1 MKFHLALFG
10 FVVFVLASP
19 RPASACECIGV
30 QGPFLRPGDKGIV
43 ATGRVVNIRVG
54 NSTASPS
61 ADVEITEGF
70 LNARSGTRI
79 TIYNAFGNCAYLLRQ
94 GEEYL
99 FATEVVD
106 HPGGIW
112 VDNPPGSQAVTLCG
126 RTKVLNS
133 PEGQKMLA
141 AIREERRR
149 LRK

>member
-1 MKFHLALFG
+1 MRVLLVLTLVLLAPH
-10 FVVFVLASP
+10 V
-19 RPASACECIGV
+19 ASACECIGV

-43 ATGRVVNIRVG
+43 ATGRVMNIRVG
-54 NSTASPS
+54 NSTASAA

-79 TIYNAFGNCAYLLRQ
+79 TVYNAFGTCAYRLRQ

-106 HPGGIW
+106 HSGGLW
-112 VDNPPGSQAVTLCG
+112 GNNPAGSQAVTLCG

-149 LRK
+149 VPAP